1 MKIVFLGSAYFSIP
15 TLVKLIEAGH
25 EIACVYSQPPR
36 RAGRGKKVNL
46 TPVHE
51 MALKYG
57 ITVRTP
63 ENFKLQKDKLAFFD
77 LNADLTVVVAY
88 GLILPLEIIEAAR
101 YGSLNIHASILPKWR
116 GAAPIHRAIMSGDS
130 ETGVCIMKMDAGLDT
145 GPIVA
150 KELVIIKPDDTTS
163 FLSERL
169 ADLGA
174 KLLIETIK
182 KIDELIPKPQ
192 STIEVS
198 YAKKIDKKE
207 AKIDW
212 SLDFQIIEQQI
223 RGLSR
228 YPGAWAYYNDER
240 IKFLN
245 VRINSSNQNNQAEP
259 GMVIGTPLVIACEG
273 GALEITLL
281 QRSGKSVQTTEDFL
295 RGFPIQ
301 IGSYFT

>member
-63 ENFKLQKDKLAFFD
+63 KNFKLQKDKLAFFD

-145 GPIVA
+145 GPVVA
-150 KELVIIKPDDTTS
+150 KELMPIKVDDTTS

-212 SLDFQIIEQQI
+212 SLDFQIIEQRI

>member
-63 ENFKLQKDKLAFFD
+63 KNFKLQKDKLAFFD

-145 GPIVA
+145 GPVVA
-150 KELVIIKPDDTTS
+150 KELTPIKADDTTS
-163 FLSERL
+163 VLNERL

-192 STIEVS
+192 SNIDVS

>member
-145 GPIVA
+145 GPVVA
-150 KELVIIKPDDTTS
+150 KESMPIKADYTTS

-174 KLLIETIK
+174 KLLIGTIK

-228 YPGAWAYYNDER
+228 YPGAWAYYNGER

-281 QRSGKSVQTTEDFL
+281 QRSGKSVQATEDFL

>member
-130 ETGVCIMKMDAGLDT
+130 KTGVCIMKMDAGLDT
-145 GPIVA
+145 GPVVA
-150 KELVIIKPDDTTS
+150 KESTPIKADDTTS

-174 KLLIETIK
+174 RLLIETIK

-192 STIEVS
+192 ATIEVS

-228 YPGAWAYYNDER
+228 YPGAWAYYNEER

>member
-145 GPIVA
+145 GPVVA
-150 KELVIIKPDDTTS
+150 KELTPIKADDTTS
-163 FLSERL
+163 VLSERL

-192 STIEVS
+192 SNIDVS

>member
-145 GPIVA
+145 GPVVA
-150 KELVIIKPDDTTS
+150 KESTPIKADDTTS

-192 STIEVS
+192 ASIEVS

-259 GMVIGTPLVIACEG
+259 VMVIGTPLVIACEG

>member
-145 GPIVA
+145 GPVVA
-150 KELVIIKPDDTTS
+150 KESTLIKADDTTS

>member
-145 GPIVA
+145 GPVVA
-150 KELVIIKPDDTTS
+150 KESTPIKADDTTS

-182 KIDELIPKPQ
+182 KIDELIPNPQ
-192 STIEVS
+192 SAIEVS

-228 YPGAWAYYNDER
+228 YPGAWAYYNEER

>member
-145 GPIVA
+145 GPVVA
-150 KELVIIKPDDTTS
+150 KESTPIKADDTTS
-163 FLSERL
+163 ILSERL
-169 ADLGA
+169 ADSGA

>member
-145 GPIVA
+145 GPVVA
-150 KELVIIKPDDTTS
+150 KESTPIKADDTPS

>member
-145 GPIVA
+145 GPVVA
-150 KELVIIKPDDTTS
+150 KESTPIKADDTTS
-163 FLSERL
+163 SLSERL

-192 STIEVS
+192 ATIEVS

>member
-145 GPIVA
+145 GPVVA
-150 KELVIIKPDDTTS
+150 KESTPIKADDTTS

-192 STIEVS
+192 ATIEVS

-259 GMVIGTPLVIACEG
+259 GMVIGIPLVIACEG

>member
-145 GPIVA
+145 GPVVA
-150 KELVIIKPDDTTS
+150 KEATPIKADDTTS

>member
-88 GLILPLEIIEAAR
+88 GLILPLDIIEAAR

-130 ETGVCIMKMDAGLDT
+130 ETGVSIMKMDAGLDT
-145 GPIVA
+145 GPVVA
-150 KELVIIKPDDTTS
+150 KETMPIKADDTTS

-192 STIEVS
+192 STIKVS

>member
-130 ETGVCIMKMDAGLDT
+130 KTGVCIMKMDAGLDT
-145 GPIVA
+145 GPVVA
-150 KELVIIKPDDTTS
+150 KESTPIKADDTTS

>member
-51 MALKYG
+51 MALEYG

-63 ENFKLQKDKLAFFD
+63 ETFELQKDKLAFFD

-145 GPIVA
+145 GPVVA
-150 KELVIIKPDDTTS
+150 KESTPIKADDTTS

-174 KLLIETIK
+174 KLLIETII

-228 YPGAWAYYNDER
+228 YPGAWAYYNGER

>member
-145 GPIVA
+145 GPVVA
-150 KELVIIKPDDTTS
+150 KESTPIKADDTTS

-174 KLLIETIK
+174 NLLIETIK

-192 STIEVS
+192 ASIEVS

-259 GMVIGTPLVIACEG
+259 VMVIGTPLVIACEG

>member
-63 ENFKLQKDKLAFFD
+63 ENFKLQKDKLAFFY

-88 GLILPLEIIEAAR
+88 GLILPLDIIEAAR

-145 GPIVA
+145 GPVVA
-150 KELVIIKPDDTTS
+150 NESTPIKADDTTS
-163 FLSERL
+163 FLSDRL

-192 STIEVS
+192 STIKVS

-228 YPGAWAYYNDER
+228 YPGAWAYYNAER

-245 VRINSSNQNNQAEP
+245 VRIHSSNQNNQAEP

>member
-46 TPVHE
+46 TPVHK

-88 GLILPLEIIEAAR
+88 GLILPVEIIETAT

-150 KELVIIKPDDTTS
+150 KELVPIKPDDTTS
-163 FLSERL
+163 VLSERL

-174 KLLIETIK
+174 KLLIEAIK
-182 KIDELIPKPQ
+182 KIDEFIPKPQ
-192 STIEVS
+192 STKEVS
-198 YAKKIDKKE
+198 YAKKIDKRE

-212 SLDFQIIEQQI
+212 SLDFQKIEQQI

-228 YPGAWAYYNDER
+228 YPGAWTYYNGER

-245 VRINSSNQNNQAEP
+245 VRINSSKQNNQAEP
-259 GMVIGTPLVIACEG
+259 GMVIGTPLVIACKG

-281 QRSGKSVQTTEDFL
+281 QRPGKLVQTTEDFL

-301 IGSYFT
+301 IGSSFT

>member
-63 ENFKLQKDKLAFFD
+63 ETFELQKDKLAFFD

-88 GLILPLEIIEAAR
+88 GLILPEEIIEAAR

-145 GPIVA
+145 GPVVA
-150 KELVIIKPDDTTS
+150 KELTPIKADDTTS
-163 FLSERL
+163 VLSERL

-192 STIEVS
+192 SNIEVS

-245 VRINSSNQNNQAEP
+245 VRINSSKQNNQAEP
-259 GMVIGTPLVIACEG
+259 GMVIGTPLVIACKG

>member
-145 GPIVA
+145 GPVVA
-150 KELVIIKPDDTTS
+150 QESTPIKADDTTS

-169 ADLGA
+169 ADIGA

>member
-145 GPIVA
+145 GPVVA
-150 KELVIIKPDDTTS
+150 KESTPIKADDTTS
-163 FLSERL
+163 VLSERL

-192 STIEVS
+192 SNIDVS

>member
-145 GPIVA
+145 GPVVA
-150 KELVIIKPDDTTS
+150 KEPTPIKADDTTS

-192 STIEVS
+192 ASIEVS

>member
-145 GPIVA
+145 GPVVA
-150 KELVIIKPDDTTS
+150 QESTPIKADDTTS
-163 FLSERL
+163 VLSERL
-169 ADLGA
+169 ADSGA

-192 STIEVS
+192 SNIEVS

>member
-63 ENFKLQKDKLAFFD
+63 KNFKLQKDKLAFFD

-88 GLILPLEIIEAAR
+88 GLILPEEIIEAAR

-145 GPIVA
+145 GPVVA
-150 KELVIIKPDDTTS
+150 KELTPIKADDTTS
-163 FLSERL
+163 VLSERL

-192 STIEVS
+192 SNIDVS

-245 VRINSSNQNNQAEP
+245 VRINSSKQNNQAEP
-259 GMVIGTPLVIACEG
+259 GMVIGTPLVIACKG

>member
-145 GPIVA
+145 GPVVA
-150 KELVIIKPDDTTS
+150 KESTLIKADDTTS

-198 YAKKIDKKE
+198 YAKKIDKRE

>member
-63 ENFKLQKDKLAFFD
+63 KNFKLQKDKLAFFD

-145 GPIVA
+145 GPVVA
-150 KELVIIKPDDTTS
+150 KELMPIKADDTTS

-182 KIDELIPKPQ
+182 KIDELIPKSQ